1 MSKQERYAGA
11 SALQGLSLGQQSA
24 YISQYTPSL
33 LQPVPRSLNRD
44 DLGLRGELPFQ
55 GCDVW
60 TLYELSWLNA
70 KGKPVVAIGEVFVP
84 ATSPNL
90 IESKSFKLYL
100 NSFNQT
106 RCDSLEAVQALL
118 VQDLSGCVG
127 APVSVTLF
135 TLDQAPHQIAQLPGE
150 CIDNLDIEVDGYE
163 FDETLLQG
171 ASGREI
177 VEETLHSHLLKSNCL
192 VTSQPDWGSVVIHYR
207 GPRLDREKLLRYL
220 ISFRQHNEFHEQCI
234 ERIFTDLKHFCAPEK
249 LTVHARYTRRGGLDI
264 NPFRSDWEPVPANLR
279 LIRQ

>member
-55 GCDVW
+55 GSDVW

-118 VQDLSGCVG
+118 VQDLSGCAG

-171 ASGREI
+171 AAGREI

-249 LTVHARYTRRGGLDI
+249 LTVHAHYTRRGGLDI